1 MTNVPIFSGY
11 RTRLI
16 DRLLFFT
23 NIKDMGKIGKGRYRE
38 EEEEP
43 GRLDRLRIKV
53 KQVIKFLTYDIWRS
67 NPATLSNKKNILYN
81 AIKIVML
88 TVRNVQELNIAAS
101 SRSLTYR
108 TLLSIVPLLAV
119 IFAIARGF
127 GIENIMESSIF
138 NLMTGEKA
146 DTTGVIAEAALPSD
160 TAMMGMEVWNAENS
174 GRIAPTTPGREEVQF
189 QEEATAEGRTREFLD
204 MLFQLIDNSLEE
216 AKGGGVFAGVG
227 ILLFLYTI
235 LLLFNDIENNL
246 NKIWQV
252 SKGRSIGRKVTDYT
266 AMVLFIPIFFILVNA
281 LNILSYPQNNTLKII
296 YILYPFIPRL
306 LNIIPFVVMILIFT
320 SVYKFL
326 PNVKVKFLNALL
338 AGVLAGVAFQFFQ
351 MLYLSGQLWITRY
364 NAIYGTFA
372 AIPLMLLWIQLSWFI
387 TLIGAEVSY
396 AAQNVRKFSFEKETR
411 NISRRYRDFFTLMIA
426 SVIIRRFADEL
437 PPYTADQLSEKCKVP
452 SRLTHDILDVLTEV
466 NIISPTPTSED
477 ELVMAFQPAVD
488 INLISVNYLMAKLDE
503 KGSED
508 FMIDMKG
515 EFHEHWKVLVNTRL
529 CMYENNKNLL
539 LKDL

>member
-1 MTNVPIFSGY
+1 MAKNGKKKY
-11 RTRLI
+11 R
-16 DRLLFFT
+16 D
-23 NIKDMGKIGKGRYRE
+23 D
-38 EEEEP
+38 EEEP
-43 GRLDRLRIKV
+43 GRLDRLKTRV
-53 KQVIKFLTYDIWRS
+53 KGIIKFLSYDIWRS
-67 NPATLSNKKNILYN
+67 NPKTLSNKKNILYN
-81 AIKIVML
+81 AIKVVML
-88 TVRNVQELNIAAS
+88 TVRNVQELNIAAI

-138 NLMTGEKA
+138 NLMTGDQS
-146 DTTGVIAEAALPSD
+146 DTTEIKPETVIPPD
-160 TAMMGMEVWNAENS
+160 TAVIGMDALNDSTA
-174 GRIAPTTPGREEVQF
+174 GRVAPSVAGTDDIQF
-189 QEEATAEGRTREFLD
+189 QEEATAEGRTREFLNL
-204 MLFQLIDNSLEE
+204 LFQLIENSLEE

-252 SKGRSIGRKVTDYT
+252 SKGRTIGRKVTDYL

-281 LNILSYPQNNTLKII
+281 LNIISYPQNNTLKII

-306 LNIIPFVVMILIFT
+306 LNIVPFVVMILIFT
-320 SVYKFL
+320 AIYKFL
-326 PNVKVKFLNALL
+326 PYTKVKLQNALL
-338 AGVLAGVAFQFFQ
+338 AGILAGVAFQFFQ
-351 MLYLSGQLWITRY
+351 MLYLSGQLWITSY

-411 NISRRYRDFFTLMIA
+411 NISRRYRDFFTLIIA
-426 SVIIRRFADEL
+426 SVIVRRFADEL

-452 SRLTHDILDVLTEV
+452 SRLTNDIIDELMEINV
-466 NIISPTPTSED
+466 ISATPTPED

-488 INLISVNYLMAKLDE
+488 INLISVNYLMARLDK

-508 FMIDMKG
+508 FMIDMQG
-515 EFHEHWKVLVNTRL
+515 EFHEHWKALVNTRMR
-529 CMYENNKNLL
+529 MYENNNDLL